1 MPTKNKPDFGNIL
14 GANIYTEATTTRQAP
29 ATTNEHGK
37 GRLLKT
43 VNVLF
48 YEQDRE
54 LLDNLNKLIY
64 LRKAPGNIRDSTAT
78 GIIKTALAIQIKKL
92 LSKEDK

>member
-1 MPTKNKPDFGNIL
+1 MPTKNKPDFGNVL
-14 GANIYTEATTTRQAP
+14 GANIYTEAP

-78 GIIKTALAIQIKKL
+78 GIIKTALATQIKKL